1 MITIDDLK
9 KNVKDLPPL
18 PDVVMRLIQMS
29 HDESVAPR
37 DLVQLVKHDSA
48 ITMKVLKLCNSTFY
62 GLPRKVT
69 SLHEAMIYIGSDALV
84 SLVLS
89 GCIASF
95 YQKSNEGYGLLESE
109 MWRHAVGSAICSQI
123 VAGHCAKEV
132 LGVAFTAGLLHDIG
146 KILLNSYVA
155 AEFQTVIDLVE
166 REGDSFV
173 SAEMKVLGLTHPVA
187 GAEIAEFWNLP
198 SELVEAI
205 RYHHEPSKA
214 TDFKKLIAAV
224 HVGDIM
230 CISFGVGVG
239 ADGLAYNFDPE
250 ALAVLNLDQSDLDT
264 LSIDFHDQ
272 LKSAQE
278 LLEIS

>member
-9 KNVKDLPPL
+9 QNVKDLPPL

-29 HDESVAPR
+29 HDEKAAPR

-69 SLHEAMIYIGSDALV
+69 SLHEAMIYIGTDALV
-84 SLVLS
+84 NLVLS

-95 YQKSNEGYGLLESE
+95 YQKGNEGYGLLESE

-123 VAGHCAKEV
+123 IAAHCAKDV
-132 LGVAFTAGLLHDIG
+132 AGVAFTAGLLHDIG

-155 AEFQTVIDLVE
+155 AEFQKVIDLVE
-166 REGDSFV
+166 RDGYNFV
-173 SAEMKVLGLTHPVA
+173 SAEMEVLGVTHPDA
-187 GAEIAEFWNLP
+187 GAGIAEFWNLP
-198 SELVEAI
+198 SELVESI

-214 TDFKKLIAAV
+214 TDFKKLVAV
-224 HVGDIM
+224 VHIGDIM

-239 ADGLAYNFDPE
+239 ADGLAYDFDKE
-250 ALAVLNLDQSDLDT
+250 ALDLLGLDQSDLDN

-272 LKSAQE
+272 LKNAQE